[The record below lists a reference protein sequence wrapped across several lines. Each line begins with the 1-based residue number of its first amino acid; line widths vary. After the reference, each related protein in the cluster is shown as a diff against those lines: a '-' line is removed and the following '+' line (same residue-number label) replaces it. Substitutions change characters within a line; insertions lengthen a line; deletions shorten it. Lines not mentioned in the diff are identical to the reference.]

1 MTITSKENF
10 SPKTRLWIGRFLIL
24 VVFFWNVQAAV
35 LFLLRPQDYTPGFE
49 LGGVPGQSI
58 IQGIGL
64 LFLMWNVPYFVALLN
79 PVKFR
84 VSLIEAILMQAIGV
98 IGESIL
104 RAVLPSGY
112 ALIESSVARFI
123 WFDAGGLLLL
133 LAAWAATRKKS
144 N

>member
-1 MTITSKENF
+1 MSTSLIEKS
-10 SPKTRLWIGRFLIL
+10 SPNKRLWIGRFLIL
-24 VVFFWNVQAAV
+24 IVFFWNVQAAV
-35 LFLLRPQDYTPGFE
+35 LFLLRPQDYAPGFE
-49 LGGVPGQSI
+49 LVGVPGQSI

-104 RAVLPSGY
+104 RAVLPEGHM
-112 ALIESSVARFI
+112 LIAVSVARFI
-123 WFDAGGLLLL
+123 WFDGGGLVLLL
-133 LAAWAATRKKS
+133 LAWGITQKKID
-144 N
+144 